1 MTEKK
6 NVKKYFISGAI
17 GFLLFA
23 ILTALVKTVDVK
35 AVGPLGSKIG
45 LSGINTYFRD
55 LVGVNMNLYDMT
67 ELLGYLAIA
76 VAAGFA
82 LLGAWQLI
90 KGKSIKAVD
99 TDILVLGGLLVALA
113 CAYVFFEIVIVNY
126 RPIIMDGKLEASFPS
141 SHTMLSVAI
150 FGAAVHQL
158 FMRIENK
165 VTRITLTVI
174 AVFLMTATVIGR
186 ILSGVHWLTDILAGV
201 ILSASLLMFYIG
213 FCRLCV
219 KK

>member
-113 CAYVFFEIVIVNY
+113 GAYVFFEIVIVNY

-165 VTRITLTVI
+165 ATRITLTVI